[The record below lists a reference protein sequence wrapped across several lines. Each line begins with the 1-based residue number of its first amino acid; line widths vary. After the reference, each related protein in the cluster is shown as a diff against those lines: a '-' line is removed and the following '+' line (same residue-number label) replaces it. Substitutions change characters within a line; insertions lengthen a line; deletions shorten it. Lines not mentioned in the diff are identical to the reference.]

1 MYPDVIDRKYDS
13 SEYNRQTD
21 FIRRFQVSHG
31 RIKGLG
37 NDNTSK
43 QSCTILLRLFQ

>member
-31 RIKGLG
+31 KIKGLG

-43 QSCTILLRLFQ
+43 QSCTILLQLFQ